1 MEQSTTWLENW
12 KSPSYVDS
20 QMKYLGV
27 GGGSCQNTEL
37 WCSWASSLAVSMV
50 WVWQVSW
57 NTGKFANP
65 RGDPGWWL
73 LTDRCTALS
82 TLPSQH
88 GPQSPWHTLWQAVS
102 AGSMALAGD
111 SSLACL
117 LNPLMAGN
125 YANGWKLRKMLC
137 VVLWLFIPWTQ
148 GAEATWPGHQH
159 PHGFNTNWLRT

>member
-12 KSPSYVDS
+12 KCPSCVDS

-27 GGGSCQNTEL
+27 GGGSCQYTEL

-102 AGSMALAGD
+102 AGSMTLAGD

-125 YANGWKLRKMLC
+125 YARCNVWYFGC
-137 VVLWLFIPWTQ
+137 SY
-148 GAEATWPGHQH
+148 PGHRVLKQH
-159 PHGFNTNWLRT
+159 DQVISIHMASIPID